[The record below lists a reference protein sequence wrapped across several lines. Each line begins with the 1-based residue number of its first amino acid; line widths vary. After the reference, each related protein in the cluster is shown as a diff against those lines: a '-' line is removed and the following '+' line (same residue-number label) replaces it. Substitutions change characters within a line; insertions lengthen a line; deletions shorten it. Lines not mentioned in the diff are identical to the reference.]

1 MRTLRRNAQRMYY
14 ALQIGE
20 KPIYA
25 TDEDGNIK
33 YYEDSDGNRY
43 PLETGET
50 KLVYATEKEFFGNI
64 AMSGGEAREVE
75 YGLDIS
81 QYQAVLV
88 CQKGS
93 VPLEEGALIWFRS
106 PVAHEYGGAE
116 VEIDTD
122 DGIVRTTAPK
132 AVSSD
137 YMVIKASPSLNVD
150 KYILAATNK

>member
-1 MRTLRRNAQRMYY
+1 MV
-14 ALQIGE
+14 
-20 KPIYA
+20 
-25 TDEDGNIK
+25 
-33 YYEDSDGNRY
+33 
-43 PLETGET
+43 TGET

-137 YMVIKASPSLNVD
+137 YMILKSSPSLNVD
-150 KYILAATNK
+150 KFVLKATNK

>member
-1 MRTLRRNAQRMYY
+1 MRTLKRNAQRMYY

-20 KPIYA
+20 RPIYA
-25 TDEDGNIK
+25 TDEDRNIK
-33 YYEDSDGNRY
+33 YYEDSEGNRY
-43 PLETGET
+43 PLDTGET
-50 KLVYATEKEFFGNI
+50 KLLYSTEREFSGNI

-88 CQKGS
+88 CQKDS
-93 VPLEEGALIWFRS
+93 VPLEEGALIWFNS
-106 PVAHEYGGAE
+106 PVAHEYGGTE
-116 VEIDTD
+116 VEIDTGD
-122 DGIVRTTAPK
+122 EIVRTTAPT

-137 YMVIKASPSLNVD
+137 YMVKKVNPSLNCD